1 MSGKRLH
8 SELAQIITIE
18 LCYPHSALKFAQRGF
33 DPGLK
38 FFLNDLD
45 GTQIGRAGL
54 KRTFHSDG
62 FARAKGSP
70 AEVPPQIVEEVI
82 KCRLREHRPAPLFP

>member
-45 GTQIGRAGL
+45 GTQKGRAGL
-54 KRTFHSDG
+54 KRTFHCG
-62 FARAKGSP
+62 WVRAREGQSCRGATADCRGS
-70 AEVPPQIVEEVI
+70 
-82 KCRLREHRPAPLFP
+82 H